1 MTLAAPTSSPA
12 TDPPT
17 SVPGRLRTS
26 LGRPSGVFPAT
37 RWLFARLALLS
48 LAVTLP
54 VPLLTANLVEAG
66 AVLLGSGVLATS
78 WTFGYLRGRTSV
90 GADVADTIAVFAIA
104 LASDVPSSIVAA
116 LVSALWFR
124 SLEGTATRAYL
135 RPVAYSAALALALA
149 LWPHVGD
156 HVSTTEGLQFLA
168 TVPMLFLTV
177 VVARRLAWMFLER
190 QVRDAVGAV
199 YAAAIE
205 QLLGLTDC
213 AAIREVAAE
222 ADRGFCQAVPGL
234 RIAKADADGQHLVID
249 VRHGDWVAPPER
261 LPLALVG
268 DVPAGDRPRER
279 ASAARPVADA
289 RLLDAAAGA
298 RCVWVALSLPVVPR
312 LGARSWLLVGAPGAV
327 PSSLIRALRNLANH
341 MALAYA
347 VAEAH
352 DALTERATT
361 DALTGL
367 ANRSAFTTALGGA
380 LADGSLAHVSVL
392 FVDMDAF
399 KEINDRLG
407 HQAGD
412 QVLREVATRLRR
424 ASRPGDTCGRLGG
437 DEFAVL
443 LPGADAKAAAIVAQ
457 RVAAAVRAP
466 LRRAGDVVVPLSASV
481 GCATA
486 ATGTDPEVLL
496 READAAMYDAKR
508 VSR

>member
-1 MTLAAPTSSPA
+1 MTLA
-12 TDPPT
+12 PPT
-17 SVPGRLRTS
+17 STTGALPTRAKLRRLRAA
-26 LGRPSGVFPAT
+26 LGRPSGALRST

-54 VPLLTANLVEAG
+54 LPLLTASPVEAVV
-66 AVLLGSGVLATS
+66 VLLAGGTLAAS
-78 WTFGYLRGRTSV
+78 WTVGYLRGRTAIV
-90 GADVADTIAVFAIA
+90 ADVVDTVAVFAIA
-104 LASDVPSSIVAA
+104 VTSDVPSSIIAA

-124 SLEGTATRAYL
+124 SLTGTTSRAYL
-135 RPVAYSAALALALA
+135 RPVAYTVAIAVALV

-156 HVSTTEGLQFLA
+156 HVAQDEVVHAFA

-177 VVARRLAWMFLER
+177 VVARRLAWMFRER
-190 QVRDAVGAV
+190 KVRDDVATV

-205 QLLGLTDC
+205 QLLGVTEDVS
-213 AAIREVAAE
+213 IRRVAAA
-222 ADRGFCQAVPGL
+222 ADQGFCEAVPGL
-234 RIAKADADGQHLVID
+234 RIAKVDLVGTDLVVQGVRGVWAAPPALLPAAILADG
-249 VRHGDWVAPPER
+249 PE
-261 LPLALVG
+261 
-268 DVPAGDRPRER
+268 ER
-279 ASAARPVADA
+279 GSVEQDVADVA
-289 RLLDAAAGA
+289 LLDAAVGE
-298 RCVWVALSLPVVPR
+298 RCAWLALTLPVVPQ
-312 LGARSWLLVGAPGAV
+312 LAVRSWLLVGAPEQV
-327 PSSLIRALRNLANH
+327 PGVVVAALRNLANH
-341 MALAYA
+341 MGLAYA

-367 ANRSAFTTALGGA
+367 ANRASFTAALEGA
-380 LADGSLAHVSVL
+380 LADDTQQAVSVL
-392 FVDMDAF
+392 FVDMDSF

-424 ASRPGDTCGRLGG
+424 ASRPGDVCGRLGG

-443 LPGADAKAAAIVAQ
+443 LPGADARTAAVVAQ

-486 ATGTDPEVLL
+486 RTGTDHELLL
-496 READAAMYDAKR
+496 RQADAAMYEAKR
-508 VSR
+508 ARA

>member
-1 MTLAAPTSSPA
+1 MTLAPPTSSRA
-12 TDPPT
+12 VEQST
-17 SVPGRLRTS
+17 SVPERLRAS
-26 LGRPSGVFPAT
+26 LGRPSGAFPAT

-48 LAVTLP
+48 LAVTVP
-54 VPLLTANLVEAG
+54 VPLLAAGPAEAG
-66 AVLLGSGVLATS
+66 VVLLASGVLAAS
-78 WTFGYLRGRTSV
+78 WTIGYLRGGTSV
-90 GADVADTIAVFAIA
+90 AADAVDTLAVLAFAV
-104 LASDVPSSIVAA
+104 ASDVPSVVFAA

-124 SLEGTATRAYL
+124 SLDGSTLRAYA
-135 RPVAYSAALALALA
+135 RPVGYSVAIVVALII
-149 LWPHVGD
+149 WPHVGD
-156 HVSTTEGLQFLA
+156 HSGDPQTLLVLS

-177 VVARRLAWMFLER
+177 VVARRLAWTFHDR
-190 QVRDAVGAV
+190 QRRDAVATV

-205 QLLGLTDC
+205 KLLGLTQD
-213 AAIREVAAE
+213 AEIRRVAAE
-222 ADRGFCQAVPGL
+222 ADHGFCAAVPGL
-234 RIAKADADGQHLVID
+234 RIAKVDLLGEDLVVQG
-249 VRHGDWVAPPER
+249 VRGDWLDPPGR
-261 LPLALVG
+261 
-268 DVPAGDRPRER
+268 VPAAVIGDAR
-279 ASAARPVADA
+279 AASGSTEHRITDP
-289 RLLDAAAGA
+289 RLLDACAGTPCA
-298 RCVWVALSLPVVPR
+298 WIALSLPVVPT
-312 LGARSWLLVGAPGAV
+312 LNVRSWLLVGAPGAV
-327 PSSLIRALRNLANH
+327 PATAVRALRNLANH

-367 ANRSAFTTALGGA
+367 ANREAFTTALESA
-380 LADGSLAHVSVL
+380 LGDPAVGHVSVL

-424 ASRPGDTCGRLGG
+424 ASRPGDVCGRLGG

-443 LPGADAKAAAIVAQ
+443 LPGADVKAAAVVAQ

-486 ATGTDPEVLL
+486 ATGTDHEALL
-496 READAAMYDAKR
+496 RQADAAMYEAKR
-508 VSR
+508 VCR

>member
-1 MTLAAPTSSPA
+1 MTLAPPTSSTA
-12 TDPPT
+12 VPP
-17 SVPGRLRTS
+17 PGGTLRRLRAA
-26 LGRPSGVFPAT
+26 LGKPVGALPGT

-54 VPLLTANLVEAG
+54 LPLLTASFLEAVV
-66 AVLLGSGVLATS
+66 VLLGSGVLAAS
-78 WTFGYLRGRTSV
+78 WTIGYLRGRTLV
-90 GADVADTIAVFAIA
+90 AADVADTLAVFAITV
-104 LASDVPSSIVAA
+104 ASDVPSTVVAA

-124 SLEGTATRAYL
+124 SLTGTSLRAYL
-135 RPVAYSAALALALA
+135 RPVAYTAAIAAALA
-149 LWPHVGD
+149 LWPHVSD
-156 HVSTTEGLQFLA
+156 HVAQDEILHAVA

-177 VVARRLAWMFLER
+177 VVARRLAWMFHER
-190 QVRDAVGAV
+190 KVRDDVATV

-205 QLLGLTDC
+205 QLLGLTEDVS
-213 AAIREVAAE
+213 IRQVAAT
-222 ADRGFCQAVPGL
+222 ADHGFCAAVPGL
-234 RIAKADADGQHLVID
+234 RIAKVD
-249 VRHGDWVAPPER
+249 
-261 LPLALVG
+261 LVG
-268 DVPAGDRPRER
+268 DELVARGVRGAWTDPPVRLPGGLVDDGAAER
-279 ASAARPVADA
+279 GSVEHRVADGA
-289 RLLDAAAGA
+289 LLDAAVGETCA
-298 RCVWVALSLPVVPR
+298 WLALSLPVVPQ
-312 LGARSWLLVGAPGAV
+312 LGVRSWLLVGAPGRVPRVAV
-327 PSSLIRALRNLANH
+327 EALRNLANH
-341 MALAYA
+341 MGLAYA

-367 ANRSAFTTALGGA
+367 ANRAAFTAALEDA
-380 LADGSLAHVSVL
+380 LADGAQQSVSVL

-424 ASRPGDTCGRLGG
+424 ASRPGDVCGRLGG

-443 LPGADAKAAAIVAQ
+443 LPGADARTAAVVAQ

-486 ATGTDPEVLL
+486 RTGTDYEALL
-496 READAAMYDAKR
+496 RQADAAMYDAKR
-508 VSR
+508 ARA